1 MPFALPYEPSISSWI
16 PDPFFSFLTNLYA
29 KTIFL
34 VTHYVLVILSPIFS
48 CALACGCRSLA
59 RGRFAVALVAA

>member
-1 MPFALPYEPSISSWI
+1 MPLALPYVPSISSWI

-29 KTIFL
+29 KAIFL

-48 CALACGCRSLA
+48 CALALGRRSLD
-59 RGRFAVALVAA
+59 RRRFSVALVAA